1 MQTEQTKSILIGG
14 KGGGDGNTLREGGNP
29 ATREVVSRPAEGSED
44 EGREAIDT
52 ASQAL
57 DGWRRTSAFERSE
70 ILGRIA
76 ALLLERAEDIGKT
89 LTLESGKLLTE
100 AVGEVRFAADYFSW
114 FAGEARRLEQLMT
127 VDGRMSGS

>member
-1 MQTEQTKSILIGG
+1 VQTEQTKSILIGG
-14 KGGGDGNTLREGGNP
+14 KWRDGNTLREVVNP
-29 ATREVVSRPAEGSED
+29 ATREVVSRQAEVSED
-44 EGREAIDT
+44 EVREAIDT